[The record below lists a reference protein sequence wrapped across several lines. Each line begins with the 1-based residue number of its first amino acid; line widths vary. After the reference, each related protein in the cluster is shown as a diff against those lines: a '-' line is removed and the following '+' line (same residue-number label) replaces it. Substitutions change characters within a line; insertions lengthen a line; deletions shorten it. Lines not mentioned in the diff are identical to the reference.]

1 MFPVTSLS
9 ARKEKEGVQ
18 PCCSQFSKGSSY
30 KQSSSKRSQV
40 SPSTYT
46 GFSNAH
52 QFRGMFNKKCIIASR
67 PQAEGDVLPQLIKHN
82 KCFTIAARQSAEGDR
97 LQKNPNIE
105 MCIPSLSAGGSART
119 SRRGQRGDG
128 NDVIK
133 TRRRWGSI
141 QGTSLGSHTQL
152 ARMRSSSVG
161 CKHDFTG
168 IQASI
173 CHETTQIQWYN
184 SLSGRGRVSS
194 RPDGRDRLSF
204 RKTSHQSSAKGSELS
219 GLLFPLLC
227 DPKEGEHISASNSRS
242 PCVKQA
248 PTEIFIQNVDTQDT
262 LSIHPPERLVCD
274 DRSVRR
280 VFSHRYLPVSQ
291 EVSQVCFSR
300 HCLRISDNALWS
312 VSSTKSIQQM
322 CGSSTFPI
330 EKQGDKNTVVHRR
343 LSDLRLVERA
353 SNQRRRYGVIAS
365 QQLGIQNKHGKEP
378 LRASSA
384 RRISGAQYKLPL
396 LSSHSD
402 REEDRVI
409 HSMSLPFS
417 DGESCPVQTV
427 PANAGLNGF
436 SDICST
442 TGTTNNERLSALGRA
457 SASVFSAS
465 SQPTGESDVC
475 VRQSAQ
481 TLEKPRDPQIG
492 DSPGGSVVESHYDDG
507 RIIKGLGSDSNGQN
521 CERRLAPSA
530 NSQTHKLLGI
540 VGSVSSAETFSELH
554 QGSACFSENRQFHSG
569 CLYQPTGRHT
579 LSSAAP
585 AGKRA
590 DCVVRHKSFIHQ
602 GNPCSRDIEQGGR
615 LVVQRK
621 SPVRRV
627 EASSP
632 GGEADMAEIRPGGR
646 RSLRLAG
653 KRPMSSVLLSG
664 RRKCTIGCG
673 CFSPPMA
680 KCPAV
685 CISPSE
691 PDFTH
696 SSQGEGNGIVADT
709 DSPTLAFQTL
719 GGRDC
724 STTVG
729 SAVAPPSPEGPP
741 VTSGGGNLP
750 SSPRQDS
757 SLGLARERWNLSA
770 AGLPPSVIHT
780 IQSAR
785 ASSTRSLYSNKWRVF
800 DEWCGRIHIVPF
812 QCSVRD
818 ILCFLQDLLD
828 KGKAFSTIKV
838 YLAAISACHVGFGD
852 KTAGQHPLISRFMK
866 GARRKRPGARRM
878 VPLWDLS
885 TVLEALSQH
894 PFEPLEAIGLKF
906 LSLKTALLLALVSA
920 KRVSDLQAL
929 SVSPS
934 CLQFSAGF
942 TRVSFRPNPA
952 FVPKVVDS
960 SYRCQTTDLA
970 AFHPPPFSSPEE
982 GRLNALCPVRALRVY
997 VERTAGFR
1005 KNDQLFVSWATPHKG
1020 KPLSR
1025 QRLSHWIVEAISL
1038 AYACRGSQPPEGLR
1052 AHSTRGMATS
1062 WALLRGVSV
1071 QEICAA
1077 ASWATPHTFVRFY
1090 RLNVSEP
1097 SLAHAVL
1104 GVSTSSPI

>member
-1 MFPVTSLS
+1 MKPP
-9 ARKEKEGVQ
+9 R
-18 PCCSQFSKGSSY
+18 
-30 KQSSSKRSQV
+30 
-40 SPSTYT
+40 
-46 GFSNAH
+46 
-52 QFRGMFNKKCIIASR
+52 FNGIIASA
-67 PQAEGDVLPQLIKHN
+67 AEG
-82 KCFTIAARQSAEGDR
+82 E
-97 LQKNPNIE
+97 
-105 MCIPSLSAGGSART
+105 SARVLT
-119 SRRGQRGDG
+119 AEIDCLLEKRAIRVVPKEVSCQGFYSRYF
-128 NDVIK
+128 VIPK
-133 TRRRWGSI
+133 KGSI
-141 QGTSLGSHTQL
+141 SL
-152 ARMRSSSVG
+152 
-161 CKHDFTG
+161 
-168 IQASI
+168 
-173 CHETTQIQWYN
+173 
-184 SLSGRGRVSS
+184 
-194 RPDGRDRLSF
+194 RPIL
-204 RKTSHQSSAKGSELS
+204 
-219 GLLFPLLC
+219 
-227 DPKEGEHISASNSRS
+227 
-242 PCVKQA
+242 
-248 PTEIFIQNVDTQDT
+248 
-262 LSIHPPERLVCD
+262 
-274 DRSVRR
+274 
-280 VFSHRYLPVSQ
+280 
-291 EVSQVCFSR
+291 
-300 HCLRISDNALWS
+300 
-312 VSSTKSIQQM
+312 
-322 CGSSTFPI
+322 
-330 EKQGDKNTVVHRR
+330 
-343 LSDLRLVERA
+343 DLRV
-353 SNQRRRYGVIAS
+353 
-365 QQLGIQNKHGKEP
+365 
-378 LRASSA
+378 
-384 RRISGAQYKLPL
+384 
-396 LSSHSD
+396 
-402 REEDRVI
+402 
-409 HSMSLPFS
+409 
-417 DGESCPVQTV
+417 
-427 PANAGLNGF
+427 LN
-436 SDICST
+436 
-442 TGTTNNERLSALGRA
+442 
-457 SASVFSAS
+457 
-465 SQPTGESDVC
+465 
-475 VRQSAQ
+475 
-481 TLEKPRDPQIG
+481 
-492 DSPGGSVVESHYDDG
+492 
-507 RIIKGLGSDSNGQN
+507 DSNGQN

-696 SSQGEGNGIVADT
+696 SSQ
-709 DSPTLAFQTL
+709 
-719 GGRDC
+719 
-724 STTVG
+724 
-729 SAVAPPSPEGPP
+729 
-741 VTSGGGNLP
+741 
-750 SSPRQDS
+750 
-757 SLGLARERWNLSA
+757 
-770 AGLPPSVIHT
+770 
-780 IQSAR
+780 
-785 ASSTRSLYSNKWRVF
+785 VF

-934 CLQFSAGF
+934 FLQFSAGF

-960 SYRCQTTDLA
+960 SYRCQTTDLS